1 MRAALFV
8 SQFSRATLPTAP
20 TFTCSISTV
29 RHIVLSLGSASGS
42 PAGALKHLRYFTL
55 DQHSPKRGREARQPS
70 QRGMAGRCKQPRKDG
85 LEHVST
91 AAEHGTRHACADAGG
106 GQSTKVRAHP
116 ATECARVNCNVLAPL
131 GSDEVD
137 CQRLQELTGAMIL
150 TRSRPG
156 RELAHRAEAADGG
169 AGGCREGRSALPAA
183 GCV

>member
-1 MRAALFV
+1 MRRR
-8 SQFSRATLPTAP
+8 SRRAEHK
-20 TFTCSISTV
+20 V
-29 RHIVLSLGSASGS
+29 
-42 PAGALKHLRYFTL
+42 AGAPRCRVCT
-55 DQHSPKRGREARQPS
+55 GRLQP
-70 QRGMAGRCKQPRKDG
+70 
-85 LEHVST
+85 
-91 AAEHGTRHACADAGG
+91 
-106 GQSTKVRAHP
+106 
-116 ATECARVNCNVLAPL
+116 LAPL